1 LDFRNFSFTLVSFV
15 IALEVHLMWHVLLDG
30 VFADLFLRVLP
41 NKITLCS
48 EVIIMVSDVLS
59 RNTER
64 VMNRT

>member
-1 LDFRNFSFTLVSFV
+1 
-15 IALEVHLMWHVLLDG
+15 MWHVLLDG